1 MNDNSCRYVAPDLKN
16 IRMNDLGAPRSSM
29 YPNVFFQTGSYRPA
43 ARMITNTYKDLNET
57 C

>member
-1 MNDNSCRYVAPDLKN
+1 MNDNSCRSLAPDLKN